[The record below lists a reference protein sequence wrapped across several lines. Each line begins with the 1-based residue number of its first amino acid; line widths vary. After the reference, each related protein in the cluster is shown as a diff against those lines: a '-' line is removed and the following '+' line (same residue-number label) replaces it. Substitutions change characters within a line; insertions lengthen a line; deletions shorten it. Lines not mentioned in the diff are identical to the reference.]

1 MVGPATLDFLTDFF
15 CRNSASVEGVLLI
28 LQLAHLKH
36 FDEPLT
42 TFVRDEQLDT
52 SSTELAFRM
61 LSDPEAAPF
70 LASLFSWSFGPQEL
84 ASNEDGWPVHDIAG
98 LLTSIAEARTDFRSR
113 LCLLKLAFGMMLKVH
128 DVMVLHLGYRGIG
141 IEMTPLEMI
150 SASLKGG
157 LLREGKYLGTMTRS
171 VGCIPHTVFLNLNWV
186 VRAHRKLSG
195 EKLSVLLRELRSYLD
210 ELPDQLNEVQKVR
223 QRVTTTTLLL
233 EDDKEGDESAQ
244 IADEF
249 GNWLSGYFQSVFR
262 FFSSSCEIISAHKLM
277 RKIQRTYHQYRGP
290 SSMGDLAYGVNPIPL

>member
-52 SSTELAFRM
+52 SSAELAAKK
-61 LSDPEAAPF
+61 LSDPKAAPF

-84 ASNEDGWPVHDIAG
+84 AASEDGWPVRDVAG
-98 LLTSIAEARTDFRSR
+98 LLASIAEARTDFRFR
-113 LCLLKLAFGMMLKVH
+113 LCELKLAFGMMRKVH
-128 DVMVLHLGYRGIG
+128 DAMVHLGYRGIG
-141 IEMTPLEMI
+141 VDMTPLEMM

-171 VGCIPHTVFLNLNWV
+171 VCIIPRTCVSQLMLGNAAARTGNSPEKSFRSCCGNCGLTSTNSRITWM
-186 VRAHRKLSG
+186 RFTRCRSG
-195 EKLSVLLRELRSYLD
+195 
-210 ELPDQLNEVQKVR
+210 
-223 QRVTTTTLLL
+223 
-233 EDDKEGDESAQ
+233 
-244 IADEF
+244 
-249 GNWLSGYFQSVFR
+249 
-262 FFSSSCEIISAHKLM
+262 
-277 RKIQRTYHQYRGP
+277 
-290 SSMGDLAYGVNPIPL
+290 

>member
-52 SSTELAFRM
+52 SSAELASKK
-61 LSDPEAAPF
+61 LSDPKAAPF

-98 LLTSIAEARTDFRSR
+98 LLTSIAEARTDFRFR
-113 LCLLKLAFGMMLKVH
+113 LCRLKLAFGMMRKVH
-128 DVMVLHLGYRGIG
+128 DAMLHLGYRGIG
-141 IEMTPLEMI
+141 IEMTPLEMM

-171 VGCIPHTVFLNLNWV
+171 VCIPHTCVFSTYV
-186 VRAHRKLSG
+186 VGARAHRKLSG
-195 EKLSVLLRELRSYLD
+195 EKLSVLLRELQSYLD
-210 ELPDQLNEVQKVR
+210 ELPDHLDEVHKVQ
-223 QRVTTTTLLL
+223 QRLTATATLL
-233 EDDKEGDESAQ
+233 EDDREGDESAQ
-244 IADEF
+244 LSDEF
-249 GNWLSGYFQSVFR
+249 GNWLIGYFQSVFL
-262 FFSSSCEIISAHKLM
+262 FFSSSREIISADEELM
-277 RKIQRTYHQYRGP
+277 RK
-290 SSMGDLAYGVNPIPL
+290 A

>member
-1 MVGPATLDFLTDFF
+1 MIGPATLDFLTDFF

-52 SSTELAFRM
+52 SSTELASKK
-61 LSDPEAAPF
+61 LSDPKATPF
-70 LASLFSWSFGPQEL
+70 LASLFSWSFCPQEL

-98 LLTSIAEARTDFRSR
+98 LLTSIAEARTDFRFR
-113 LCLLKLAFGMMLKVH
+113 LCRLKLAYGMMRKVH
-128 DVMVLHLGYRGIG
+128 EAMLHLGYRGIG
-141 IEMTPLEMI
+141 IEMTPLEMM

-171 VGCIPHTVFLNLNWV
+171 VAFYTHTLCFSTYVSGRRGV
-186 VRAHRKLSG
+186 HRKLSD
-195 EKLSVLLRELRSYLD
+195 EKLSVLLQELRSYLD
-210 ELPDQLNEVQKVR
+210 ELPDNLDEVQKVQ
-223 QRVTTTTLLL
+223 QRVTTTALLL
-233 EDDKEGDESAQ
+233 EDDREGDESSQ

-249 GNWLSGYFQSVFR
+249 GNWLIGYFQSVFT
-262 FFSSSCEIISAHKLM
+262 SSSRESISADKLM
-277 RKIQRTYHQYRGP
+277 RE
-290 SSMGDLAYGVNPIPL
+290 A

>member
-52 SSTELAFRM
+52 SSAELASKK
-61 LSDPEAAPF
+61 LSDPKATPF

-84 ASNEDGWPVHDIAG
+84 ASTEDGWPVHDIAG
-98 LLTSIAEARTDFRSR
+98 LLTSIAEARTDFRFR
-113 LCLLKLAFGMMLKVH
+113 LCQLKLAFGMMRKVH
-128 DVMVLHLGYRGIG
+128 DVMFHLGYRSIG
-141 IEMTPLEMI
+141 IEMTPLEMM

-171 VGCIPHTVFLNLNWV
+171 VASHALCFLNNLRSGA
-186 VRAHRKLSG
+186 RAHRKLSG

-210 ELPDQLNEVQKVR
+210 ELPDHLDEVHKVQ
-223 QRVTTTTLLL
+223 QRVTTTALLL
-233 EDDKEGDESAQ
+233 EDDGESDEGAQ
-244 IADEF
+244 AADEF
-249 GNWLSGYFQSVFR
+249 GNWLIGYFQSVFVLLPAVR
-262 FFSSSCEIISAHKLM
+262 LFPQKS
-277 RKIQRTYHQYRGP
+277 
-290 SSMGDLAYGVNPIPL
+290 